1 MSKYAI
7 KNVEGA
13 EVSQAELS
21 DDVFGIEPNIPVIH
35 QVVVC
40 QDSCARQGTHSVK
53 NRHDVSGGG
62 GQDSCARQGTH
73 SVKNRHEVSG
83 GGAKPYR
90 QKGTGRARQGS
101 TRAAQWTGGGV
112 VFGPTPRTHNKR
124 INSKMVKLAMRS
136 VLSGKV
142 ADSELVLVDA
152 LSFEKPST
160 KQAKALLASLGIEGK
175 RVTVVVSDDDVNTYL
190 SFRNLQQVNVIGMS
204 EATTRNLIDNGALVM
219 TADIAK
225 QFEEVLA

>member
-1 MSKYAI
+1 MSKYDI
-7 KNVEGA
+7 KNVEG
-13 EVSQAELS
+13 QAAGQADLS

-40 QDSCARQGTHSVK
+40 QDACLRQGTHS
-53 NRHDVSGGG
+53 
-62 GQDSCARQGTH
+62 T
-73 SVKNRHEVSG
+73 KNRHEVSG

>member
-7 KNVEGA
+7 KNVAGEAVG
-13 EVSQAELS
+13 EAELS
-21 DDVFGIEPNIPVIH
+21 ANVFGIEPNVPVVH

-40 QDSCARQGTHSVK
+40 QAASD
-53 NRHDVSGGG
+53 
-62 GQDSCARQGTH
+62 RQGTH

-83 GGAKPYR
+83 GGVKPYR

-101 TRAAQWTGGGV
+101 IRAGQWTGGGV
-112 VFGPTPRTHNKR
+112 IFGPTTRSHAKR
-124 INSKMVKLAMRS
+124 INNKMVKLALRS

-142 ADSELVLVDA
+142 ADSELVLVDS

-160 KQAKALLASLGIEGK
+160 KAAKDALLALGLGDK

-190 SFRNLQQVNVIGMS
+190 SFRNLERVSVLGAS
-204 EATTRNLIDNGALVM
+204 ECRVRDLIDNKALVM
-219 TADIAK
+219 STEVAK